1 MHEPTL
7 RAVARGGLTAALMLS
22 ASVAAAVPLIPNLQ
36 PLRASNI
43 ELASNDTGGTDLRF
57 STTSWNSGLGPLELV
72 AGDRN
77 SATLRQD
84 VYQRIYDSNG
94 THAQYLAGTFVLHPE
109 HNHFHFEGY
118 ALYVLQ
124 SATANGASDRTSSKT
139 TFCVMDTGY
148 VNLSLSGAPQ
158 NAVYTTCGATVQ
170 GMSVG
175 WGDRYYYGLP
185 GQAIDVTGLPEGD
198 YKLSIV
204 IDPKNQL
211 IETNDGD
218 NVSCVLLHLKVPTSV
233 TVLPVQNDYDCTPA
247 QAIPAPVPTVS
258 SICSSAGCNPA
269 SGRAGETVAVTI
281 TGSNFAP
288 GMAVIFDN
296 GSGPP
301 PQAIVTSLNSSTI
314 TANVKLKRGGNN
326 SDPVWDLRVGSGV
339 LSNAFTVTR

>member
-1 MHEPTL
+1 MHDQTL
-7 RAVARGGLTAALMLS
+7 RAVSRACVAAALMLS
-22 ASVAAAVPLIPNLQ
+22 ASVAAAVPLIPNLK
-36 PLRASNI
+36 PLPASNI
-43 ELASNDTGGTDLRF
+43 SFASNASGGTDLRF

-94 THAQYLAGTFVLHPE
+94 TYAQYLAGTFILHPE

-148 VNLSLSGAPQ
+148 VDRSLPGAPQ
-158 NAVYTTCGATVQ
+158 NAVYTSCGATVQ

-204 IDPKNQL
+204 IDPKNAI

-247 QAIPAPVPTVS
+247 QVTPPPVVTVS
-258 SICSSAGCNPA
+258 SISPA
-269 SGRAGETVAVTI
+269 SGNAGGTVNVTI

-288 GMAVIFDN
+288 GMAVTFDN

-301 PQAIVTSLNSSTI
+301 PQATVTSLSASTI
-314 TANVKLKRGGNN
+314 TASVKIKRGGNA
-326 SDPVWDLRVGSGV
+326 SDPVWDLHVGSAV
-339 LSNAFTVTR
+339 LPNAFTVTR

>member
-1 MHEPTL
+1 MHDQTL
-7 RAVARGGLTAALMLS
+7 RAVARGGVAAALMLS
-22 ASVAAAVPLIPNLQ
+22 ASVAVAVPLIPNLQ

-43 ELASNDTGGTDLRF
+43 SLAPNASGGTDLRF

-94 THAQYLAGTFVLHPE
+94 SYAQYLAGTFILHPE

-118 ALYVLQ
+118 AVYVLQ

-148 VNLSLSGAPQ
+148 VNLSLPGAPQ

-175 WGDRYYYGLP
+175 WGDRYSYQLP
-185 GQAIDVTGLPEGD
+185 GQGIDVTGLPEGD

-204 IDPKNQL
+204 IDPKNAI

-233 TVLPVQNDYDCTPA
+233 TVLPTQNDYDCTPA
-247 QAIPAPVPTVS
+247 QVTPPPAVA
-258 SICSSAGCNPA
+258 SIESIEPN
-269 SGRAGETVAVTI
+269 SGRAGQTVTVTI

-288 GMAVIFDN
+288 GMAVTFDN
-296 GSGPP
+296 GSGPA
-301 PQAIVTSLNSSTI
+301 PQAINVSYAQDGTRI
-314 TANVKLKRGGNN
+314 TANVKLKKGGNG
-326 SDPVWDLRVGSGV
+326 SDPLWDLHVGSGV
-339 LSNAFTVTR
+339 LQNAFTVTR

>member
-1 MHEPTL
+1 MHQTL
-7 RAVARGGLTAALMLS
+7 RAAARGGVTAALMLT
-22 ASVAAAVPLIPNLQ
+22 ASVAAAASLIPNLQ
-36 PLRASNI
+36 PLRASSLN
-43 ELASNDTGGTDLRF
+43 LVTDTSGHTVLRF

-72 AGDRN
+72 AGDRS

-94 THAQYLAGTFVLHPE
+94 SYAQYLAGTFILHPE
-109 HNHFHFEGY
+109 HNHFHFENY
-118 ALYVLQ
+118 AVYILQ
-124 SATANGASDRTSSKT
+124 SATASGASDRTSSKT

-148 VNLSLSGAPQ
+148 VNLSLPGAPQ

-175 WGDRYYYGLP
+175 WGDRYSYQLP
-185 GQAIDVTGLPEGD
+185 GQGIDVTGLPEGD

-204 IDPKNQL
+204 IDPKNQI

-247 QAIPAPVPTVS
+247 QVTPPQVPTVS
-258 SICSSAGCNPA
+258 SISPT
-269 SGRAGETVAVTI
+269 SGRAGEVVLVTI

-288 GMAVIFDN
+288 GMTVTFSN

-301 PQAIVTSLNSSTI
+301 PQATVTSVNASTI
-314 TANVKLKRGGNN
+314 SATVKTKRGGNA
-326 SDPVWDLRVGSGV
+326 SDPLWDLHVGSAV
-339 LSNAFTVTR
+339 LPNAFTVTR